1 MLFSSLLLIILTNN
15 PRLFD
20 NITFLG
26 AKKNPFPYLKK
37 CDYLILN
44 SRYEGQG
51 MVALEA
57 KSLGL
62 KVIMPERLNKY
73 LNIDYI
79 DINDL
84 KGVKKFKK
92 KTDKLEDYNSN
103 ITEKINKLL
112 GE

>member
-1 MLFSSLLLIILTNN
+1 
-15 PRLFD
+15 
-20 NITFLG
+20 
-26 AKKNPFPYLKK
+26 
-37 CDYLILN
+37 
-44 SRYEGQG
+44 
-51 MVALEA
+51 
-57 KSLGL
+57 
-62 KVIMPERLNKY
+62 MPERLNKY